1 MNALEMKLI
10 ALKFALAR
18 KAYVPNDTRFTSSS
32 GAYDVGSIQQ
42 CLSQGTTIDDRD
54 LTINNTIIEDCEHEA
69 NVTVAAATTS
79 PVPLTDP
86 EPEPEPSLP
95 KTQQPQVQSQEPMV
109 STIAEPPEQKI
120 KVKSAAPLGFGGRL
134 WQYFKD
140 TTNVQPKP

>member
-10 ALKFALAR
+10 AMKFALSR

-42 CLSQGTTIDDRD
+42 QLSQGIVIDDRD
-54 LTINNTIIEDCEHEA
+54 LTITNTIIEECEHEA
-69 NVTVAAATTS
+69 NVAVATATT
-79 PVPLTDP
+79 PPIQPTDP
-86 EPEPEPSLP
+86 EPDPIA
-95 KTQQPQVQSQEPMV
+95 QQPQVQLQEPV
-109 STIAEPPEQKI
+109 PEIVTEHVEPEI
-120 KVKSAAPLGFGGRL
+120 KVEPAAPSGFGGRL